1 MITVFNR
8 AELAVT
14 YSERQRD
21 KLLAALVRAGIGCK
35 LRQRRGANG
44 EAEFTLYVD
53 RADLDAALAIARAAV
68 ADLSALSAKYL

>member
-35 LRQRRGANG
+35 LRQRRG
-44 EAEFTLYVD
+44 EAEFTLYVN
-53 RADLDAALAIARAAV
+53 RADLDAARAAV
-68 ADLSALSAKYL
+68 ADLSALFAKYL